1 MKRSWMRT
9 IRRRGWL
16 LLGVP
21 LLVIGALF
29 LLLDHLF
36 DEYVASLDASE
47 DMDRRISQVEQMK
60 TYQPRLLEVHQLL
73 KPQYQEIETRSFK
86 STSSSSPILQME
98 SSIKSVLQALYFD
111 EITVTPTGSSS
122 AAKGAEGVL
131 LLEVDFVGVPQQLN
145 RLESALAVNEYAI
158 RVNKLDVIAENNLV
172 AGAGN
177 IRVKSQFLA
186 LYLQPIIYPSAV
198 NKSVPR

>member
-1 MKRSWMRT
+1 MKRSWMRA
-9 IRRRGWL
+9 IRRKGWL
-16 LLGVP
+16 LIGLP
-21 LLVIGALF
+21 LLVLGSLF
-29 LLLDHLF
+29 LVLDHLF
-36 DEYVASLDASE
+36 DEYLASLDSSE
-47 DMDRRISQVEQMK
+47 DLDRRIAQVEQMK
-60 TYQPRLLEVHQLL
+60 AYQPRLLEVHQLL

-86 STSSSSPILQME
+86 STSSSTPIVQME
-98 SSIKSVLQALYFD
+98 SRIKSALQALYFD
-111 EITVTPTGSSS
+111 EIAIKPTVSNTVV
-122 AAKGAEGVL
+122 KGTEGLL

-198 NKSVPR
+198 NKTVPR

>member
-1 MKRSWMRT
+1 MKRSWMRV

-21 LLVIGALF
+21 LLVIGSLL
-29 LLLDHLF
+29 LLLDHFF
-36 DEYVASLDASE
+36 DVYVASLEASG
-47 DMDRRISQVEQMK
+47 DIDRRISQVEQMK
-60 TYQPRLLEVHQLL
+60 AYQPRLLEVNQLL
-73 KPQYQEIETRSFK
+73 KPLYQEIETRSFK
-86 STSSSSPILQME
+86 STSSSSPIVQME
-98 SSIKSVLQALYFD
+98 SRIKSALQALYFD
-111 EITVTPTGSSS
+111 EIVIKPTVSNNVV
-122 AAKGAEGVL
+122 KGTEGLL

-145 RLESALAVNEYAI
+145 RLESALSVNEYAL
-158 RVNKLDVIAENNLV
+158 RVNKLEVVAENNLV

-198 NKSVPR
+198 NKTVPR

>member
-1 MKRSWMRT
+1 MKRSWMRV

-21 LLVIGALF
+21 LIVIGSLF
-29 LLLDHLF
+29 LLLDHFF
-36 DEYVASLDASE
+36 DEYLASLEASG
-47 DMDRRISQVEQMK
+47 DIDRRISQVEQMK
-60 TYQPRLLEVHQLL
+60 AYQPRLLEVNQSL

-86 STSSSSPILQME
+86 STSSSSPIVQME
-98 SSIKSVLQALYFD
+98 SRIKSALQGLYFD
-111 EITVTPTGSSS
+111 EIAIKPIVSSTVV
-122 AAKGAEGVL
+122 KGTEGLL

-145 RLESALAVNEYAI
+145 RLESALAVNEYAL
-158 RVNKLDVIAENNLV
+158 RVNKLEVVAENNLV

-186 LYLQPIIYPSAV
+186 LYLQPIIYPLAV
-198 NKSVPR
+198 NKTVPR